1 MKRCYQIFLFIVFI
15 LFTLFTASC
24 AYFSRKPVS
33 TPNYYILDYLPATE
47 DASLIM
53 EQPFDKSIEIVETS
67 LPRTYDRNQIV
78 RKKSYMQITY
88 FYNELWSTRLYD
100 AVPNLLL
107 RRLSAYNIFKSVSR
121 DLGETRPD
129 FFLESTIQNIEFVD
143 GPQPYAFL
151 RMELV
156 LKDSRSQA
164 IIFSNRNERRKILH
178 DTSVEYLVQSFNE
191 MIMEDADLFSA
202 KCIDYLS
209 GRDVYDSFKV
219 STAVREQKSPFVM
232 MSAEQ
237 EESMAVNTGELRVP
251 SLMETEIPLPFE
263 ASYRDT
269 SEVADDVVTGTMNE
283 LLILPEGKWHLTLGS
298 NQNLTADVDIKPNM
312 RTVVEPF
319 WSEMYIRI
327 IDESQTRVKMRYD
340 IYAKTPGQDAF
351 DRRVNSR
358 YSPAD
363 EVGEYDYLW
372 VMRPGNYL
380 ITVNG
385 ATPNSYKDFTTIA
398 LEEAKSYILTIVV
411 NPTGE
416 RSVLV
421 GAGLLESPVAKGRPR
436 VHKGAV
442 HANINLSSNNWV
454 DKNNPTRSISLS
466 GEFDNR
472 FNYDVWPLH
481 YTTRSLY
488 DLGFDKTTGTEFRIS
503 MDDYSLKN
511 ALVFYPWKENMFLK
525 NFGLYGR
532 GDVSTHFFNENL
544 FFAEE
549 KNIIK
554 VSDEGDS
561 IYVNSA
567 KEIRVRDAFYPL
579 RLKEGFGL
587 TYRINLAAN
596 TSVNLRSGF
605 GWQQDY
611 ESSVYYFVKTQ
622 QVEGVSYDIYQ
633 ENPSSNTQGLENSI
647 IIGINNLFKF
657 INISSTLDMLFPM
670 GSEDKST
677 KFDSESLFNIKLY
690 RNISMDIKA
699 KVKYNKALRDYIQTD
714 YSAFLRLS
722 LYY

>member
-1 MKRCYQIFLFIVFI
+1 MKRNCSIILSIAFI
-15 LFTLFTASC
+15 LLGLSVTSC

-47 DASLIM
+47 DTSLVQ
-53 EQPFDKSIEIVETS
+53 EKPFNKSIEVIDTS

-88 FYNELWSTRLYD
+88 FQNELWSTRLYD
-100 AVPNLLL
+100 AVPNLLVS
-107 RRLSAYNIFKSVSR
+107 RLSAYNIFKSVSR

-129 FFLESTIQNIEFVD
+129 FFLESKIQNIEFVD

-156 LKDSRSQA
+156 LKDSRSQS

-191 MIMEDADLFSA
+191 MIMKEADLFSA

-209 GRDVYDSFKV
+209 GKNVYDLQKV
-219 STAVREQKSPFVM
+219 EAALPDKKSPFIV
-232 MSAEQ
+232 SIADRD
-237 EESMAVNTGELRVP
+237 EEFDANTGELRVP
-251 SLMETEIPLPFE
+251 SIMETEIPLPFE

-269 SEVADDVVTGTMNE
+269 SEISDKVVTGTMNE
-283 LLILPEGKWHLTLGS
+283 LLTLPVGKWHITLGS
-298 NQNLTADVDIKPNM
+298 NQNLTTDVVINPSM

-340 IYAKTPGQDAF
+340 IYAKTAGQDAF

-385 ATPNSYKDFTTIA
+385 ATPNSYRDFTTIT

-421 GAGLLESPVAKGRPR
+421 GAGLLESPVSKGRPR
-436 VHKGAV
+436 IHKGAV
-442 HANINLSSNNWV
+442 HTNINLSSNNWV

-472 FNYDVWPLH
+472 LNYDIWPLH

-488 DLGFDKTTGTEFRIS
+488 DLGFDKTTGTEFRVS
-503 MDDYSLKN
+503 LDDYSLKN
-511 ALVFYPWKENMFLK
+511 ALVFYPWKQSMFIK
-525 NFGLYGR
+525 NLGLYGR
-532 GDVSTHFFNENL
+532 GDVNTHFFNENL
-544 FFAEE
+544 FFTEE

-554 VSDEGDS
+554 ISNKADS
-561 IYVNSA
+561 TIFYSA

-587 TYRINLAAN
+587 TYRINLASN

-611 ESSVYYFVKTQ
+611 ENSVYYFVKSQ
-622 QVEGVSYDIYQ
+622 MLNNESFDIYQ
-633 ENPSSNTQGLENSI
+633 ENPSSKTQGLENSVV
-647 IIGINNLFKF
+647 IGINNLFKF
-657 INISSTLDMLFPM
+657 INISSTTDVLFPI
-670 GSEDKST
+670 GAKDKST

-690 RNISMDIKA
+690 RNISMDIKT
-699 KVKYNKALRDYIQTD
+699 KVKYNKALRDYVQTD